1 MFEHTLNLVPL
12 HDLLRHKRAAYVVF
26 DILWLDGDDM
36 RPLPLSERR
45 RLLQTILPAESP
57 IISQPLSFVGRG
69 RELLTLRCAHD
80 LQGIVAKRLHDPYDA
95 RVGGLK
101 IKNPN
106 YSQQEGRGS
115 LAALLAAGGRS

>member
-1 MFEHTLNLVPL
+1 M
-12 HDLLRHKRAAYVVF
+12 AF

-36 RPLPLSERR
+36 RPLPLSEHR

-69 RELLTLRCAHD
+69 RELFTLRCAHD
-80 LQGIVAKRLHDPYDA
+80 LQGIVAKCLHDPYDA
-95 RVGGLK
+95 RVRGLK

-106 YSQQEGRGS
+106 YSQKEGKGP